1 MYEKFLVIAHKMES
15 NSVLDSIKRGFLVCV
30 PLLMVGIISQIV
42 LSIPIDSVQ
51 NWYLSA
57 GAGSIFYRLFQS
69 IYSLTFGPMA
79 LYLCI
84 AVSFMYAAKFHTGS
98 RFVTAAAVLASFFS
112 TLFSLGYAH
121 TGFAVERYN
130 AGGVFT
136 AFVVSVI
143 CIKLFFTIYGFIG
156 KRKQLSFAAN
166 MERRIYTIYWMMIPF
181 CICIFL
187 FFGFNEVLYHVFHVV
202 SINDAFT
209 EFVAATFMK
218 MGPSYGS
225 AMLLMGAES
234 LLWFFG
240 VHGGSVMEQV
250 MDMVF
255 TPANL
260 DAEMIVSRTFL
271 DTFTLMG
278 GCGTAICLFIA
289 MIFFEKR
296 KEQRALLGT
305 VALPIFFNVNEPL
318 VFGVPIVFNPVL
330 VIPFILTPLLSLS
343 IAYAATYIGFM
354 PVTLHEV
361 PWTTPIFI
369 SGYYATGSWRGSLVQ
384 LIIILV
390 GILVYIPF
398 VKMMEKTEAENIELS
413 AESLETYYK
422 NHVNDFGEVA
432 ILKQHNSM
440 AIAASALV
448 SKLKDDIAGERIN
461 LYYQPQMDKQGKVYG
476 AEALLRWNYGGKMLF
491 PPFVIHMAREA
502 GIENQLG
509 RTILRQVCRDIQEL
523 KKEGMKGLRVS
534 ANISG
539 EQINDNI
546 FVTDIILIANR
557 YQVCDQLCIEVTE
570 DIDLENLNGV
580 TANIGRLKAEGIQ
593 VSMDDFS
600 MGTTSIKNLQTNQF
614 SHVKLDGGLVADMA
628 TNERSR
634 DIVASIIHLG
644 NSLGFRVVAEYV
656 DSQRKLDELKK
667 LGCDY
672 FQGYYYSPAVPLVKF
687 MEFAKR
693 QEDEK
698 TEM

>member
-1 MYEKFLVIAHKMES
+1 M
-15 NSVLDSIKRGFLVCV
+15 CV
-30 PLLMVGIISQIV
+30 PLLMVGILSQIV
-42 LSIPIDSVQ
+42 LSVPIDGVQ
-51 NWYLSA
+51 NWYVSD
-57 GAGSIFYRLFQS
+57 GAGSTFYRLFQS
-69 IYSLTFGPMA
+69 IYALTFGPMA

-84 AVSFMYAAKFHTGS
+84 AVSFMYAAKFYTGS

-121 TGFAVERYN
+121 TGFDIERYN
-130 AGGVFT
+130 ASGVFT

-143 CIKLFFTIYGFIG
+143 CIKLFFSIYCFIA
-156 KRKQLSFAAN
+156 KRKNLSFASN

-181 CICIFL
+181 CVCIL
-187 FFGFNEVLYHVFHVV
+187 IFFTFNEILYQVFHVV
-202 SINDAFT
+202 SLNDAFT

-225 AMLLMGAES
+225 AMLLMGSES

-240 VHGGSVMEQV
+240 VHGGSVMEKV
-250 MDMVF
+250 MEMVF

-260 DAEMIVSRTFL
+260 DVEMIVSRTFL

-289 MIFFEKR
+289 MFFFEKR

-305 VALPIFFNVNEPL
+305 VALPILFNVNEPL

-330 VIPFILTPLLSLS
+330 VIPFIVTPLLSLT
-343 IAYAATYIGFM
+343 IAYVATYIGFM
-354 PVTLHEV
+354 PITVYEV

-384 LIIILV
+384 LFIIAAGV
-390 GILVYIPF
+390 LVYIPF
-398 VKMMEKTEAENIELS
+398 VKMMEKTDAENIELS
-413 AESLETYYK
+413 AESLEAYYK
-422 NHVNDFGEVA
+422 NHVSDFGEVS

-448 SKLKDDIAGERIN
+448 SKLKDDIAGEKIN

-509 RTILRQVCRDIQEL
+509 RTILRQVCRDIEKL
-523 KKEGMKGLRVS
+523 KKSGMRDLCVS
-534 ANISG
+534 ANVSG
-539 EQINDNI
+539 EQMNDDI
-546 FVTDIILIANR
+546 FVTDIILIAKR
-557 YQVCDQLCIEVTE
+557 YQVCEQLCIEVTE
-570 DIDLENLNGV
+570 DIDLENLEGV
-580 TANIGRLKAEGIQ
+580 TANIRRLKAEGIH

-614 SHVKLDGGLVADMA
+614 SHVKLDGALVADMT

-634 DIVASIIHLG
+634 DIVGSIILLG
-644 NSLGFRVVAEYV
+644 NALGFRVVAEYV

-672 FQGYYYSPAVPLVKF
+672 FQGYYYSPAVPLGEF
-687 MEFAKR
+687 MEFTKQ

-698 TEM
+698 TEI